1 MMPTHIDLAD
11 VLFVATDLC
20 VLSEWATPATIED
33 VTVEGKTYRPM
44 DPEYYAWLRKKMELA
59 KAACDRGKLSRT
71 AFDALR
77 TRFNSL
83 HDQAMALFGESA
95 LLEAIEHLDPK
106 TYAAPGSNGSAAA
119 GKPAEIPKTPGD
131 AQDAAPAPATRCSQ
145 ASPGIPEGQEPAQPA
160 PVPAHAHARSSRPF
174 SYPRAPSPDLPFD
187 HPVTQAALDE
197 VNAIRD
203 QALSLGWTEAQLY
216 QTRGRFAFPCGSHY
230 GLVCFLSTDHHV
242 GPVSEAAIEIHC
254 RGGAIQRMYRRKP

>member
-11 VLFVATDLC
+11 ILFVSTDLC
-20 VLSEWATPATIED
+20 VLSEWATPTTIED
-33 VTVEGKTYRPM
+33 ITVEGKTYRPM

-59 KAACDRGKLSRT
+59 KAACDRGKLSRS

-77 TRFNSL
+77 TRFNPL

-106 TYAAPGSNGSAAA
+106 TYAAPGSNGTAAA
-119 GKPAEIPKTPGD
+119 GKPAEILKTPGD
-131 AQDAAPAPATRCSQ
+131 SKEAAPAPDLRCSQ
-145 ASPGIPEGQEPAQPA
+145 ASAGIPEGQEHLQPTPA
-160 PVPAHAHARSSRPF
+160 PAHAHARSSRPF
-174 SYPRAPSPDLPFD
+174 SYPRDPSPDLHFD
-187 HPVTQAALDE
+187 HPVTLAALEE
-197 VNAIRD
+197 VGAIRD
-203 QALSLGWTEAQLY
+203 KALALGWTEAELY
-216 QTRGRFAFPCGSHY
+216 QTRGRFAFPCGNQY
-230 GLVCFLSTDHHV
+230 GLVCFLSADHHV